1 MEQAEF
7 FSILEK
13 LKASE
18 ENSTHFSEAW
28 SQGRSAFGGLAA
40 AFAVT
45 AMRKLISEEIP
56 MRSLMVS
63 FIAPLPPGKIEATA
77 SIQRQ
82 GRNVTQMVGEVFS
95 KGRLCLQAMGIFG
108 IDRPG
113 LRVEAEPI
121 VLPPRENGISFEDYR
136 KRLPSFLSF
145 FEGMWTTDGLPYSG
159 KAARCLSFWV
169 RHKNPLYKF
178 PTEKLVALAD
188 IPPPVILSHFQ
199 KPVVPS
205 SSLTWNLDFVMAP
218 DSADGDWFY
227 LEFVVDSAN
236 NGYTQQ
242 SGKIYTE
249 HGQLCALTRQ
259 CMVYFD
265 TPRSLPS
272 SEKPT

>member
-1 MEQAEF
+1 MEHAEF
-7 FSILEK
+7 LTILEE
-13 LKASE
+13 LRTSE
-18 ENSTHFSEAW
+18 DNTTHFSEAW

-45 AMRKLISEEIP
+45 AMRKLVAENIP

-63 FIAPLPPGKIEATA
+63 FIAPLPPGKIEAKA

-95 KGRLCLQAMGIFG
+95 DGRLCVQALGVFG
-108 IDRPG
+108 TDRPG
-113 LRVEAEPI
+113 LTVEAESI
-121 VLPPRENGISFEDYR
+121 EPPSRDIGITFSEYR

-145 FEGMWTTDGLPYSG
+145 FDGRWTSDGLPYSG
-159 KAARCLSFWV
+159 KAARELSFWV
-169 RHKNPLYKF
+169 RHKNPLEQF
-178 PTEKLVALAD
+178 ATEKLVALAD

-199 KPVVPS
+199 KPLIPS
-205 SSLTWNLDFVMAP
+205 SSLTWNLEFVMTP
-218 DSADGDWFY
+218 DSIHGDWFY
-227 LEFVVDSAN
+227 LEFVVDAAN

-249 HGQLCALTRQ
+249 QGKLCALTRQ

-265 TPRSLPS
+265 TPQS
-272 SEKPT
+272 PTTP

>member
-1 MEQAEF
+1 MEQAGF
-7 FSILEK
+7 LTILEE
-13 LKASE
+13 LEASE
-18 ENSTHFSEAW
+18 ENSTHFSKAW

-45 AMRKLISEEIP
+45 AMRKLIPKEIP

-63 FIAPLPPGKIEATA
+63 FIAPLPPGKIEARA
-77 SIQRQ
+77 SVQRQ
-82 GRNVTQMVGEVFS
+82 GRNVTQMVGKVFS
-95 KGRLCLQAMGIFG
+95 GGALCLQAMGVFG

-113 LRVEAEPI
+113 LTVGAEP
-121 VLPPRENGISFEDYR
+121 VKVHPREGGISFSDYR

-145 FEGMWTTDGLPYSG
+145 FDGIWTSDGLPYSG
-159 KAARCLSFWV
+159 KAARNLSFWV
-169 RHKNPLYKF
+169 RHKTPLEQF

-188 IPPPVILSHFQ
+188 IPPPVILSHFR

-205 SSLTWNLDFVMAP
+205 SSLTWNLEFVMTP
-218 DSADGDWFY
+218 DSAAGDWFF
-227 LEFVVDSAN
+227 LEFVVDSAE

-242 SGKIYTE
+242 SGRIYTE

-265 TPRSLPS
+265 TPSVP
-272 SEKPT
+272 PMP

>member
-1 MEQAEF
+1 MEHADF
-7 FSILEK
+7 SSILEE
-13 LKASE
+13 LRNNE
-18 ENSTHFSEAW
+18 DNTTHFSEAW

-45 AMRKLISEEIP
+45 AMRKLIADDIP

-63 FIAPLPPGKIEATA
+63 FIAPLPPGKIEARA

-95 KGRLCLQAMGIFG
+95 EGRLCLQALGVFG

-113 LRVEAEPI
+113 LTVEAESIETPSRDI
-121 VLPPRENGISFEDYR
+121 GITFSDYR

-145 FEGMWTTDGLPYSG
+145 FDGRWISDGLPYSG
-159 KAARCLSFWV
+159 KAARELRFWV
-169 RHKNPLYKF
+169 KHKNPLEQF
-178 PTEKLVALAD
+178 PAEKLVALAD

-199 KPVVPS
+199 KPLIPS
-205 SSLTWNLDFVMAP
+205 SSLTWNLEFVMTP
-218 DSADGDWFY
+218 DSIPGDWFY
-227 LEFVVDSAN
+227 LEFVVDAAS

-249 HGQLCALTRQ
+249 QGQLCALTRQ

-265 TPRSLPS
+265 APRP
-272 SEKPT
+272 PTIP